1 MRLLFFLLLI
11 SRSYLGFTQQPS
23 SWKTTLEKGE
33 GTITVYWHGSEP
45 FVYYDENGNLTGIEY
60 DIFEGFSSYLKQV
73 HGVDLEINW
82 VGINSFI
89 ETFELVKN
97 EKTAGFFGCSAF
109 SITDNRKLVVDFS
122 VSYLSDMAVLISSNN
137 IPIVANEEAFKSMF
151 SDFTA
156 ITIKGTTY
164 EKELMEMKEQ
174 LGMNFKIDY
183 IPSSD
188 NILKALALKKEN
200 AFAYIDLS
208 IYLTNLKNHPDL
220 PVLRQNVFP
229 IKYDGFGYIMPK
241 NSDWQQPFN
250 NYLISQYYKS
260 KSAKIIEGYLQ
271 QDIYNLIKSISSG
284 NQVNP
289 DEEIQ
294 LLTKEKE
301 IQYRE
306 LLKNALANQKNKTI
320 INSVIFAFVLAVI
333 GLIILYK
340 VYVDKTRFNEALL
353 QQKLKIE
360 QQQENIE
367 NQNKAIENRNNELV
381 ALNEEKNNL
390 IHVLAHDLRTPI
402 NQISGLVHLHIL
414 QHPNLNSEEQMTFDT
429 IEGSI
434 VRLNDMISK
443 ILDVEA
449 IESQAPNMKKET
461 LDVANIIGAVLEEF
475 SKIAENKSI
484 KIEVDSPKKIMVMG
498 DRLYVRQIF
507 DNLISNA
514 LKFSYPETTINI
526 LVVNNEQ
533 QVLIKVADQ
542 GPGFTQQDMKKL
554 FGKFQRLSAKPT
566 AGEPS
571 TGLGLSI
578 VKKYVDL
585 LNGTIECESEMG
597 KGAVFTICLPA
608 TENI

>member
-1 MRLLFFLLLI
+1 MRLLFSLLFL
-11 SRSYLGFTQQPS
+11 SYSYLAFAQQPS
-23 SWKTTLEKGE
+23 SWKTTLENGK
-33 GTITVYWHGSEP
+33 GTITIYWHGSEP
-45 FVYYDENGNLTGIEY
+45 FIFYDENGNLAGIEY
-60 DIFEGFSSYLKQV
+60 EIFEGFSGYLKQV
-73 HGVDLEINW
+73 HGVELEINW
-82 VGINSFI
+82 VGVNSFI

-97 EKTAGFFGCSAF
+97 KKATGFFGCSAF
-109 SITDNRKLVVDFS
+109 SITDSRKLVVDFS
-122 VSYLSDMAVLISSNN
+122 TSYLSDMAVLISSNN
-137 IPIVANEEAFKSMF
+137 VPIVANEKEFKSVF
-151 SDFTA
+151 SELTA

-164 EKELMEMKEQ
+164 EKELMEMREQ

-208 IYLTNLKNHPDL
+208 IYLTNLKNNPDL

-229 IKYDGFGYIMPK
+229 IKYDGFGYILPK

-250 NYLISQYYKS
+250 NYLNSHYYKS
-260 KSAKIIEGYLQ
+260 KSAKIIGGYLQ

-284 NQVNP
+284 KQVNP
-289 DEEIQ
+289 DEEIL

-306 LLKNALANQKNKTI
+306 LLENALASQKNKTI
-320 INSVIFAFVLAVI
+320 INSVIAAFLLAVI

-340 VYVDKTRFNEALL
+340 VYVDKTRSNTAL
-353 QQKLKIE
+353 QEQKVKIE

-367 NQNKAIENRNNELV
+367 SRNEELI
-381 ALNEEKNNL
+381 ALNEEKNSL
-390 IHVLAHDLRTPI
+390 INVLAHDLRTPI
-402 NQISGLVHLHIL
+402 NQISGLIHLHTL
-414 QHPNLNSEEQMTFDT
+414 QHKNLNKEDKFTFDT
-429 IEGSI
+429 IMGS
-434 VRLNDMISK
+434 VGRLNDMISK

-449 IESQAPNMKKET
+449 IESQAPNIKNEEVDINK
-461 LDVANIIGAVLEEF
+461 LLEEVLGGF
-475 SKIAENKSI
+475 SKAAEEKSI
-484 KIEVDSPKKIMVMG
+484 SFDVGSSLATTFFSDS
-498 DRLYVRQIF
+498 LYLRQIL
-507 DNLISNA
+507 DNLVSNA
-514 LKFSYPETTINI
+514 LKFSYPGT
-526 LVVNNEQ
+526 VVNISVAKTKQEII
-533 QVLIKVADQ
+533 LKIADQ

-585 LNGTIECESEMG
+585 LNGTIECASEMG
-597 KGAVFTICLPA
+597 KGAVFTICLPSTDA
-608 TENI
+608 I